1 MPLTTH
7 LRRFEKRGVWS
18 GETIAGA
25 ARSRAER
32 WPDDPIFIGGEQPY
46 TAARLFTDANAL
58 AAGLLELGITP
69 GTVVSFQLPNWPE
82 AAAINVACA
91 MLGAVVMPIVPIY
104 RDAEVSLML
113 REGRSRVHF
122 TTECFRNYSFADM
135 LSRLE
140 PELSQVKVVYVR
152 GERGVRGYSALLNGG
167 RGRDVTLPEVASSSA
182 KLLLYTSGTTGM
194 PKGVLHSHD
203 TLARCLSSVARHWR
217 LAAGEPFLMPS
228 PVTHITGYGFGLEMP
243 FNAGTA
249 TLLMETWDAVTAA
262 QLIDRHG
269 IVGTL
274 SATPFLQEL
283 VDAAERA
290 GTRLRSFRIFAC
302 GGAPVPPDLI
312 RRANHALAQTCAF
325 RVYGASEVP
334 MITLGYLG
342 PENAELA
349 ATTDGEIGDYEV
361 RIVDERDMDVARG
374 ISGEILARGPG
385 MFMGY
390 SDADQTR
397 ASITEDGFF
406 RTGDLGV
413 VTSQGS
419 LTVTGRKKDLIIRG
433 GENISP
439 KEIEDVLHRHP
450 GIVEAAVVSMP
461 HPRLGEGVCAYI
473 VSKPGY
479 HLDPESVGAHIVANG
494 LARQKCP
501 ERIHIVPALPKTASG
516 KVRKDVLRAEVR
528 AVSSP

>member
-1 MPLTTH
+1 M
-7 LRRFEKRGVWS
+7 
-18 GETIAGA
+18 
-25 ARSRAER
+25 AER
-32 WPDDPIFIGGEQPY
+32 SPGDPIFIGGEQPC
-46 TAARLFTDANAL
+46 TTGQLFTDARAL
-58 AAGLLELGITP
+58 AASMLELGVTP

-91 MLGAVVMPIVPIY
+91 MLGAIVMPIVPIY

-122 TTECFRNYSFADM
+122 TMESFRNFDFAAM
-135 LSRLE
+135 LTRLE
-140 PELSQVKVVYVR
+140 PEAPEVQKVFVR
-152 GERGVRGYSALLNGG
+152 GAHGVSSYSSLLNDG
-167 RGRDVTLPEVASSSA
+167 RGRNVALPEVISSSA
-182 KLLLYTSGTTGM
+182 KLLLYTSGTTGV

-217 LAAGEPFLMPS
+217 LTAGEPFLMPS

-243 FNAGTA
+243 FIAGTR
-249 TLLMETWDAVTAA
+249 TLLMETWDAGEAVR
-262 QLIDRHG
+262 LIDRHG
-269 IVGTL
+269 IIGTL

-283 VDAAERA
+283 IDAAERA
-290 GTRLRSFRIFAC
+290 ETRLASFRIFAC

-312 RRANHALAQTCAF
+312 RRANRALAQTCAF
-325 RVYGASEVP
+325 RVYGSSEVP
-334 MITLGYLG
+334 MVTLGYLG
-342 PENAELA
+342 AQHAELA
-349 ATTDGEIGDYEV
+349 ATTDGEIIDYEV
-361 RIVDERDMDVARG
+361 RIVDDQGAQVSKG
-374 ISGEILARGPG
+374 IPGEILARGPS

-390 SDADQTR
+390 FDASQTR
-397 ASITEDGFF
+397 ASITDDGFF

-413 VTSQGS
+413 VTPQGS

-450 GIVEAAVVSMP
+450 GIVEAAVVSIP

-473 VSKPGY
+473 VSKAG
-479 HLDPESVGAHIVANG
+479 HELDVQSVGAHVIANG

-516 KVRKDVLRAEVR
+516 KVRKDVLRAEAR
-528 AVSSP
+528 AQLALRP